1 MLSILQFELYD
12 HLFMLSV
19 LQFELYDHLY
29 MLSVLQLELYDHL
42 SMLSVL
48 LDLRLLNTPL
58 VSLNFSYPNFI

>member
-1 MLSILQFELYD
+1 MLSVLQLELYD

-19 LQFELYDHLY
+19 LQ
-29 MLSVLQLELYDHL
+29 LELYEHL